1 MTDNATEQAPTF
13 ETILYENPAPHVAR
27 IVLNRP
33 AMMNAQDTRLL
44 YELNSAFN
52 IAARDD
58 EIKVVILAGAGK
70 HFSAGH
76 DLHEDP
82 RKVDYSPYEPVGT
95 WCGFGCEGAEGHFQ
109 REKEIYLGFSE
120 RWRNFAK
127 PTIAEV
133 QGACIAGG
141 LMLVWPGDLIVSS
154 DDARFM
160 DNTVDMGLAG
170 AEFFNHPYELGI
182 RKAKELLFTS
192 GWWDAQEAHRL
203 GMVNHVVP
211 RAELPEFTLT
221 LAKRIAK
228 MPLFALKCTKEAINN
243 AQDAAGR
250 STVMNAQFAL
260 HNLGHSHNMMKY
272 GMMIDPNS
280 EAAAKSKA
288 AAYNEKK

>member
-1 MTDNATEQAPTF
+1 MSSKDMELLHIIY
-13 ETILYENPAPHVAR
+13 ETPAPHVAR
-27 IVLNRP
+27 ILLNRP
-33 AMMNAQDTRLL
+33 DAINAQDTRLL
-44 YELNSAFN
+44 YELNCAFDR
-52 IAARDD
+52 AARDD

-82 RKVDYSPYEPVGT
+82 RGVDYSSFTPVGT
-95 WCGFGCEGAEGHFQ
+95 WCGFGCAGAEGHFQ

-120 RWRNFAK
+120 RWRNFSK

-133 QGACIAGG
+133 QGAAIAGA
-141 LMLVWPGDLIVSS
+141 LMLIWPCDLIVCS

-182 RKAKELLFTS
+182 RKAKELLFTA

-211 RAELPEFTLT
+211 RAELTAFTLD
-221 LAKRIAK
+221 LAARIAK
-228 MPLFALKCTKEAINN
+228 MPLFALKCAKEAVNN

-250 STVMNAQFAL
+250 STVMSAQFAL
-260 HNLGHSHNMMKY
+260 HNLGHSHNMQTH
-272 GMMIDPNS
+272 GMLIDPNS
-280 EAAAKSKA
+280 AAAKLSKA
-288 AAYNEKK
+288 PAYTARG